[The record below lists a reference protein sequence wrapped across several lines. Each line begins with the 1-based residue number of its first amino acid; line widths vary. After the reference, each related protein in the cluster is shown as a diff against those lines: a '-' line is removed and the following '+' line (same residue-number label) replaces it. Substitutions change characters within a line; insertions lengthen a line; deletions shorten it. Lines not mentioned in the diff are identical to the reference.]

1 MQKAALVVVYVKR
14 NDRSDVLV
22 ERFILHYGNNGLWY
36 GTFTHFNTLNIKHGI
51 SGRLGGTS
59 KQPFSSLNLGLHVE
73 DDTKDVI
80 ANRQLFCK
88 AIGMSSDRIVTAQQL
103 HTDAIAVVTAEEI
116 GRGAQVYNEA
126 IEATDS
132 LITNVP
138 EIPLILFFADCVPV
152 LIVDPVQR
160 AVGVVHAGWKGT
172 VAKIA
177 QKTILAMQANFG
189 TSPQNCLA
197 AIAPSIGP
205 CCYIVD
211 DVVISKLKKQFAN
224 WEELVKPAGDK
235 WYFDLWNA
243 NLIQL
248 EQIGVK
254 SSNIV
259 VSGVC
264 TACNHEL
271 FFSYRKENGRTGR
284 MGAAITL

>member
-1 MQKAALVVVYVKR
+1 MIGVVL
-14 NDRSDVLV
+14 SV
-22 ERFILHYGNNGLWY
+22 ERFILHYGNDGVWY

-73 DDTKDVI
+73 DNAKDVI
-80 ANRQLFCK
+80 VNRQLFCE
-88 AIGMSSDRIVTAQQL
+88 AIGMRSDRIVTAQQL
-103 HTDAIAVVTAEEI
+103 HTDTVAVVTEELI
-116 GRGAQVYNEA
+116 GKGAQNYNEA
-126 IEATDS
+126 IEATDA

-138 EIPLILFFADCVPV
+138 EIPLMLFFADCVPV

-189 TSPQNCLA
+189 TVPHDCLV

-211 DVVISKLKKQFAN
+211 EVVINKLKKQFDN
-224 WEELVKPAGDK
+224 WEVLVRP
-235 WYFDLWNA
+235 W
-243 NLIQL
+243 
-248 EQIGVK
+248 
-254 SSNIV
+254 
-259 VSGVC
+259 
-264 TACNHEL
+264 
-271 FFSYRKENGRTGR
+271 
-284 MGAAITL
+284 